1 MGAVA
6 SRQDV
11 GSGFIGPFQVVVD
24 GEGPENRRGRGYGI
38 DPTGRRR
45 KRGYRL
51 LRACKNGWS
60 RLPPRSRFSAPRLR
74 KKDPMHRKARTDMR
88 SSSNTRI
95 LICLFLAAGVLAVYG
110 QVAGHGFINYDEAK
124 SDRRF
129 AACEQSVE
137 QTQPLRLVG
146 VVECPVDPYELE
158 AQIRTALLSWKL
170 EPGSGIKQGR
180 VFLRQSNVD
189 SIEVLKEELQKV
201 KKFDKDLTFILFD
214 FDVSIEISATCDA
227 KTLIL

>member
-1 MGAVA
+1 MNQPIKSLAERIVEFTPFDKYFLDARKDSEGRVTIPIEVNGNEKTWGGIT
-6 SRQDV
+6 DV
-11 GSGFIGPFQVVVD
+11 NGSFFYIRWRD
-24 GEGPENRRGRGYGI
+24 
-38 DPTGRRR
+38 
-45 KRGYRL
+45 
-51 LRACKNGWS
+51 
-60 RLPPRSRFSAPRLR
+60 
-74 KKDPMHRKARTDMR
+74 
-88 SSSNTRI
+88 
-95 LICLFLAAGVLAVYG
+95 
-110 QVAGHGFINYDEAK
+110 GFINYEEAK

-137 QTQPLRLVG
+137 QIQPLRLVG